1 MEKLRALH
9 SHVTDGL
16 EKVRAKSWAQPAGQ
30 ALEVSATIVEGLGS
44 LVPGAS
50 MIGGALSF
58 GASLLNPPL
67 TLEDLQN
74 DLADIKKM
82 LEDSSQSQATT
93 RALKREKEEL
103 EEKLKKPIS
112 EVNDNAAEIRE
123 NMQRVFESVSKSNAM
138 VSEEISQIRD
148 LIGETFLMVV
158 DSRYKVN

>member
-1 MEKLRALH
+1 MDIPWALH

-16 EKVRAKSWAQPAGQ
+16 EKVRAKSWAQPAGK

-74 DLADIKKM
+74 DLAEIKKM
-82 LEDSSQSQATT
+82 LDSSQSQGTSH
-93 RALKREKEEL
+93 ALKRRKEEL
-103 EEKLKKPIS
+103 EEKLEKPIS

-123 NMQRVFESVSKSNAM
+123 NMQRVFDSVSKSNAM

-158 DSRYKVN
+158 DSRYKLR